1 MKIII
6 IGLGNTGTL
15 LAERISMEYHDVMVI
30 DESKSKV
37 ESITDRL
44 NVSGICGAGASRET
58 LMRAGAN
65 LADVIVAL
73 TPSDETNLMA
83 CAVAKQYGTR
93 FSIAKMENPELC
105 SEKKYYSEK
114 FSVDCIITPKEDT
127 ALEIIHHIGLPGTVR
142 AEGFFSSDATLIKAG
157 IDSSSSLNGMAVR
170 DVRNFM
176 ETDMLVVSV
185 TREGKLY
192 IPDASFI
199 MKEGD
204 LINIISSNR
213 SLMQIMMKLELVR
226 KKVKKV
232 LIIGGGDV
240 AYYLAGS
247 LLKEKK
253 SVTVLERNRDR
264 CILLSQ
270 LLPNA
275 KISCAE
281 KIDEEVLAEEGIHS
295 ADVCVSLTGQ
305 DDTNLV
311 VSMFAWASGVK
322 SVITKVNSPSYEKL
336 LNRVNIDITI
346 SPAVISADKI
356 ISFIRNQAV
365 PNVKGDDIECMHRIA
380 GGLAE
385 AVEFTAYDDFRY
397 RDIPFKDEKFRI
409 KKNTIIAVIIRNGIV
424 IIPDGNSTIKKG
436 DKVIVITAGRKSRL
450 DILNDIME

>member
-6 IGLGNTGTL
+6 TGLGNTGIL
-15 LAERISMEYHDVMVI
+15 LAERISMEHHDVLVI
-30 DESKSKV
+30 DEDRKKV

-44 NVSGICGAGASRET
+44 NVSGICGAGASKET

-73 TPSDETNLMA
+73 TPSDETNLMS
-83 CAVAKQYGTR
+83 CAVAKQCGTR
-93 FSIAKMENPELC
+93 FAIAKMDNPELC
-105 SEKKYYSEK
+105 TEKKYYAEK
-114 FSVDCIITPKEDT
+114 FSVDYILTPKENT

-142 AEGFFSSDATLIKAG
+142 AEGFFSSDATLIKVG
-157 IDSSSSLNGMAVR
+157 IDNSSRLNGMAVR
-170 DVRNFM
+170 EVRSFM
-176 ETDMLVVSV
+176 ETDMLVVSI

-192 IPDASFI
+192 IPDASFV
-199 MKEGD
+199 MKSGD

-213 SLMQIMMKLELVR
+213 NLMQIMMKLELVR
-226 KKVKKV
+226 KRVKRV

-240 AYYLAGS
+240 AYCLAEM

-253 SVTVLERNRDR
+253 SVTVLERNRER
-264 CILLSQ
+264 CIELSE
-270 LLPNA
+270 LLPQA

-281 KIDEEVLAEEGIHS
+281 KIDADVLAEEGIHS

-322 SVITKVNSPSYEKL
+322 SIITKVNSPSYEKL
-336 LNRVNIDITI
+336 LNKVNIDITI

-385 AVEFTAYDDFRY
+385 AVEFTAYDDFRGK
-397 RDIPFKDEKFRI
+397 DIPLKDERFRI
-409 KKNTIIAVIIRNGIV
+409 KKNTIIAVIIRNGLV

-436 DKVIVITAGRKSRL
+436 DKVIVITARKSRL
-450 DILNDIME
+450 DILNDILE